1 MTMHTSRRASRLP
14 MVAQRPAQ
22 AYRLRTSKMGMCT
35 ATSHVVD
42 LMSHAR

>member
-1 MTMHTSRRASRLP
+1 MTTHTCRRASRLP

-22 AYRLRTSKMGMCT
+22 AHRLRTNNMGMCT

-42 LMSHAR
+42 LVSHAK